1 MERGGNFIQHFGD
14 IKEMRG
20 DQIPAV
26 DVVSGGS
33 PCQDLSVAGLRQG
46 LAGERSGLFR
56 EQIRVIKEMRQHD
69 QEVNGHK
76 GKDVKCRWVIW
87 ENVPG
92 AMSSNGG
99 KDFQA
104 VLTEFARI
112 ANPEAP
118 TVPMPKNGKWPKAG
132 CLLGM
137 GADGTEFSVAWRQ
150 HDAQWWGVAQR
161 RKRIAVV
168 GDLGGLRAPEV
179 LFERQSMCGDPAAGE

>member
-168 GDLGGLRAPEV
+168 GDFGGLRAPEV
-179 LFERQSMCGDPAAGE
+179 LFERQSVCGDPAAGE